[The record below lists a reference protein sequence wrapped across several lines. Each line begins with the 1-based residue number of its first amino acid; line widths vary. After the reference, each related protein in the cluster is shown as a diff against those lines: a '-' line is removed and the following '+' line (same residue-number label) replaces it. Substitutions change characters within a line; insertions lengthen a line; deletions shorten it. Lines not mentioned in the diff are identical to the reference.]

1 MFPCP
6 RLVSVEATP
15 LATVI
20 PFTVTVALA
29 SSEVGINF
37 IFEVEKGTATVY
49 ENRDGRKVGVNE
61 DSGVKLKNSKVAFVA
76 GFDL

>member
-1 MFPCP
+1 M
-6 RLVSVEATP
+6 SVEATP

-20 PFTVTVALA
+20 PFTVTVAEG

-49 ENRDGRKVGVNE
+49 VFCEGRKVGVNE
-61 DSGVKLKNSKVAFVA
+61 ASGVKLKNSKVAFVE
-76 GFDL
+76 GLCL